1 MRPYRRILSIADLSP
16 QGAKVVGRASQ
27 LARFYSASLSVACIV
42 DYPPGLECDHVPFM
56 TPVELRRAIV
66 RDVTEKLQELV
77 DQAGGAGADLI
88 VAEGNEGDTEIDL
101 VGSLRPDLVVAA
113 ERTAIRL
120 SAATTGFDVLAVQSD
135 KPGLAG
141 RLIQALAFG
150 FET

>member
-1 MRPYRRILSIADLSP
+1 MRPYRRILTITDLSEH
-16 QGAKVVGRASQ
+16 GVKVVGRASQ
-27 LARFYSASLSVACIV
+27 LARFYGASLSVASVV

-66 RDVTEKLQELV
+66 RDVTGKLQHIVEEV
-77 DQAGGAGADLI
+77 GASGAEII
-88 VAEGNEGDTEIDL
+88 VAEGNQRDMEIDL
-101 VGSLRPDLVVAA
+101 VASLRPDLVVAA
-113 ERTAIRL
+113 ERTATRL
-120 SAATTGFDVLAVQSD
+120 SAAATGCDVLAVQSE